1 MPVPLS
7 TSPSAA
13 RALATLERERK
24 EEADSRTAVWGFLWT
39 LFAFKILTVGVI
51 WWAAPGTGES
61 FAMIA
66 ATTWY
71 WLVIPIAA
79 IAGPSLVKW
88 RMIKLRQK
96 RQRLLR
102 SEWDV
107 PQTPQIHILHLPP
120 EPNLDDPFQGRP
132 GQQGRA

>member
-7 TSPSAA
+7 ASPSPA
-13 RALATLERERK
+13 RVLATLERERK

-51 WWAAPGTGES
+51 WWAATGTGES

-71 WLVIPIAA
+71 WLLIPIAA
-79 IAGPSLVKW
+79 ITGPSIVKW
-88 RMIKLRQK
+88 RMIKLRKK
-96 RQRLLR
+96 RQHLLR

-107 PQTPQIHILHLPP
+107 AHDPAIHILHVPP
-120 EPNLDDPFQGRP
+120 DVDDGPFQEPQRDKGRV
-132 GQQGRA
+132 

>member
-1 MPVPLS
+1 MSVPLS
-7 TSPSAA
+7 APPSTA

-24 EEADSRTAVWGFLWT
+24 EEADSRAAVWGFLWT

-51 WWAAPGTGES
+51 WWAATGTGES
-61 FAMIA
+61 LAVIA

-79 IAGPSLVKW
+79 ITGPMLVKW
-88 RMIKLRQK
+88 RMIKLRKK
-96 RQRLLR
+96 RQQLLR

-107 PQTPQIHILHLPP
+107 SREPRMHVLHIP
-120 EPNLDDPFQGRP
+120 DDPDQDDLFRK
-132 GQQGRA
+132 RA